1 MEGSHS
7 TRWSILVLSGVL
19 LLPALA
25 FLWLRLVTP
34 FDNGLLQPAANPITA
49 KGLVVSPVDAPP
61 AGLKADDLVTHV
73 DGRSLDAWAQT
84 LFEGVLRPDWHVGEK
99 VRYTVVRDGQPR
111 QVDVTLA
118 SYPLGE
124 VARRSWGTIVFG
136 LVFFML
142 AGYVFARRPQ
152 MSAAQ
157 VLFLSASGVLSST
170 TWSLGLQVIDF
181 AGGIEFWLYQFTT
194 IAAFM
199 LFWTA
204 GLHFALLFPQ
214 PLPIIRRRW
223 LLPAMYGLPYLALLL
238 YLVVTYYR
246 SAGTLEWLGYWGP
259 TTGLHASV
267 FLALTLVA
275 IVWQY
280 RIHRQGLFRQQLR
293 WLTWATL
300 TSGGVGLIFY
310 LLPPL
315 FGRPAVDSNVIGV
328 IVLIYP
334 ISLSVAILRHN
345 LFDIDTLLNRTMV
358 YGALTA
364 VTATI
369 YILIVSTLGV
379 LLQARAEWFATLV
392 ATGVVAVLFHP
403 IRERLQRAVNR
414 LMYGERDEPF
424 EVLNR
429 LGRHLEETVSP
440 DATLTTIV
448 ETVAQALKLPY
459 VALELSAG
467 SDMQTVASYGRPSS
481 HTVAFPLLHQ
491 NAPVGQLLV
500 APRASD
506 EPFSEAENRL
516 LRSIAR
522 QAGTAVHAA
531 RLTTDL
537 QRSRRRLV
545 TAREEERRRL
555 RRDLHD
561 GLGPTLAAHQLKL
574 GSARMA
580 LERDTA
586 AVDQLLA
593 QLEDETEDIL
603 AEIRRLVYDLRPP
616 ELDQLGLVRAI
627 ESCAAQ
633 YNPQTKE
640 KGRLQITIHT
650 QEQLPELPA
659 AVEVAAYRIVQE
671 ALANV
676 VRHAE
681 ATQCQIHLACSD
693 SLQLT
698 IHDDGRGISDSPT
711 SGVGLASMRERAV
724 ELNGHCTITSTDGG
738 GTTIEAGL
746 PLQGEKRP

>member
-1 MEGSHS
+1 MEGSYS
-7 TRWSILVLSGVL
+7 ARWSILVLSGVL

-34 FDNGLLQPAANPITA
+34 FDNGLLQPAANTITA

-61 AGLKADDLVTHV
+61 AGLETGDLVTHV

-84 LFEGVLRPDWHVGEK
+84 LFEGVARPDWPGGET
-99 VRYTVVRDGQPR
+99 VRYLVVRDGQPR
-111 QVDVTLA
+111 QVDVTLT
-118 SYPLGE
+118 SYPLGDI
-124 VARRSWGTIVFG
+124 AGRSWGTIVFA
-136 LVFFML
+136 LVFFVL

-170 TWSLGLQVIDF
+170 TWSLGLQVSDF
-181 AGGIEFWLYQFTT
+181 VGGIEFWLYQFTT

-199 LFWTA
+199 IFWTA

-214 PLPIIRRRW
+214 PLPIMRRRW

-238 YLVVTYYR
+238 YLLVTYHR
-246 SAGTLEWLGYWGP
+246 SAGTLTWLGYWGP

-275 IVWQY
+275 ILWQN
-280 RIHRQGLFRQQLR
+280 RIHRQGVFRQQLR

-315 FGRPAVDSNVIGV
+315 FGRPSVDPNLIGV

-334 ISLSVAILRHN
+334 VSLSVAILRHN

-364 VTATI
+364 LTVTI
-369 YILIVSTLGV
+369 YIFVVSTLGV
-379 LLQARAEWFATLV
+379 LLQTRGDSFAALV
-392 ATGVVAVLFHP
+392 ATGVVAVLFQP
-403 IRERLQRAVNR
+403 LRERLQRAVNR

-424 EVLNR
+424 KVLTR
-429 LGRHLEETVSP
+429 LGRRLEGTVSP
-440 DATLTTIV
+440 DATLSTIV

-459 VALELSAG
+459 VAVALPHE
-467 SDMQTVASYGRPSS
+467 SDMQTVTSYGRPLSD
-481 HTVAFPLLHQ
+481 TVDFPLLHQ
-491 NAPVGQLLV
+491 NEPVGKLLV
-500 APRASD
+500 APRAPD
-506 EPFSEAENRL
+506 EPFSEAEKRL
-516 LRSIAR
+516 LHSIAR

-586 AVDQLLA
+586 TVDQLLA

-616 ELDQLGLVRAI
+616 VLDQLGLVGAI

-633 YNPQTKE
+633 YNLQT
-640 KGRLQITIHT
+640 GADRLQIIIDTP
-650 QEQLPELPA
+650 EKLPGLPA

-681 ATQCQIHLACSD
+681 ATQCQIHLACSE
-693 SLQLT
+693 SLHLT
-698 IHDDGRGISDSPT
+698 IRDDGRGISDSPT
-711 SGVGLASMRERAV
+711 SGVGLASMRERAA
-724 ELNGHCTITSTDGG
+724 ELNGHCTITSTTSG

-746 PLQGEKRP
+746 PL